1 MKVLAIDAAGKALAL
16 AVAEED
22 KLIASTTLNVG
33 LTHSQRLLPMLAA
46 MLESAALNVQDMD
59 MIAVVNGP
67 GSFTGLRIGIATAKG
82 LAEAA
87 KKPLITV
94 STLEAEAYA
103 ARCMGA
109 YICPLLDARRNEVY
123 TALYSETGEELWPAM
138 AISPDELAVRLGEF
152 AAANPMARFVLVGD
166 AAALYINQL
175 REKLQD
181 KAEVLLTPP
190 ERRLYGA
197 TGCAFLALERA
208 DKAAP
213 PEQAQAF
220 YLRLS
225 EAERNRLAKLAAE
238 GK

>member
-1 MKVLAIDAAGKALAL
+1 MKVLAVDAAGKSLSLAI
-16 AVAEED
+16 AEED
-22 KLIASTTLNVG
+22 KLIASATLNVG

-46 MLESAALNVQDMD
+46 LLDSAAMQVGDMD
-59 MIAVVNGP
+59 MVAVVNGP

-87 KKPLITV
+87 GKPLVTV

-103 ARCMGA
+103 ARGMGA

-123 TALYSETGEELWPAM
+123 TALYDETGAEVWPAQ
-138 AISPDELAVRLGEF
+138 ALAPDVLAARLNDF
-152 AAANPMARFVLVGD
+152 AAENAGARFVLVGD
-166 AAALYINQL
+166 AAALYI
-175 REKLQD
+175 D
-181 KAEVLLTPP
+181 KMQELVAAPVLLTPP
-190 ERRLYGA
+190 ERRLFGA
-197 TGCAFLALERA
+197 CGCAFLALERA

>member
-1 MKVLAIDAAGKALAL
+1 MKVLAVDAAGKSLSLAI
-16 AVAEED
+16 AEED
-22 KLIASTTLNVG
+22 RLIASATLNVG
-33 LTHSQRLLPMLAA
+33 LTHSQRLLSLLAA
-46 MLESAALNVQDMD
+46 LLDAAAMQVSDMD

-87 KKPLITV
+87 GKPLVTV

-103 ARCMGA
+103 VRGMGA

-123 TALYSETGEELWPAM
+123 AALYDETGAEIWPAQ
-138 AISPDELAVRLGEF
+138 AIAPGELAARLDEF
-152 AAANPMARFVLVGD
+152 AAANDGACFVLVGD
-166 AAALYINQL
+166 AAGLYINKMQEL
-175 REKLQD
+175 V
-181 KAEVLLTPP
+181 AAPVLIAPP
-190 ERRLYGA
+190 ERRLFGA
-197 TGCAFLALERA
+197 CGCAFLALNRA
-208 DKAAP
+208 EQAAP